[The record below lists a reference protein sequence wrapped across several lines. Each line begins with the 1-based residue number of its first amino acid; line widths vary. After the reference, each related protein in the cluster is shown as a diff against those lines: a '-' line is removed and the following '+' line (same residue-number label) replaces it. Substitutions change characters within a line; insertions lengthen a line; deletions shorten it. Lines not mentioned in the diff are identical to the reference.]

1 MSGMNYIV
9 EYPRYT
15 TELW

>member
-1 MSGMNYIV
+1 MTYIV